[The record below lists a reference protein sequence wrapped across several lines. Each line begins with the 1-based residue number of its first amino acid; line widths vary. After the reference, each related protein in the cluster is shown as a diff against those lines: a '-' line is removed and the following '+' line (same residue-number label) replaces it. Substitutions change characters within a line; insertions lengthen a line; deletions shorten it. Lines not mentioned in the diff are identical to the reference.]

1 MRKRFLLPLIVFVG
15 VAIGFFAVRSIEI
28 ARRENAN
35 EAIVVQNSAVAHYFA
50 TSEERIKRAVVT
62 LPEGDTI
69 VGLHNGTATYPYTMV
84 APKKVMS
91 TVTIGSI
98 LGRKLI
104 PSSTLDTPARL
115 DVFATMT
122 VSNDAYGGSLYVVLF
137 RDRGDAALERS
148 YVRVGDPKTVSLGTF
163 QILESD
169 QTIANEEYR
178 VNIQFDTTHGKKE
191 KSTAGIVIPVVDG
204 LFRPEG
210 ALRS

>member
-148 YVRVGDPKTVSLGTF
+148 YVRVGDPKTFNSIQLMAKKKSRRRELLFLSSTVSSAPRARFAPRLF
-163 QILESD
+163 LECVFSS
-169 QTIANEEYR
+169 TC
-178 VNIQFDTTHGKKE
+178 KE
-191 KSTAGIVIPVVDG
+191 DS
-204 LFRPEG
+204 E
-210 ALRS
+210 